1 MSGSNDPVLRWMRD
15 LIAKRGT
22 NTAELAVKAGLE
34 RSRLR
39 KVLAGKAPMLVEEL
53 MALSSAL
60 ELPPADMGLPE
71 MADIEVPEPAEVA
84 PAPVVADPYASH
96 ARQLFEMGFA
106 LGCNF
111 LFSAEVERLGDS
123 GIPDHVLDQH
133 RDRGE
138 VVLSLDAAH
147 HRNNDPRITDT
158 EITLTLSFDSLYD
171 CTLPWS
177 AIRRVV
183 FDVEV
188 DEDDDDGSD
197 TPEPPEPDKKGPHL
211 RLVT

>member
-60 ELPPADMGLPE
+60 ELSPADMGLPE